1 MWWDAK
7 GASTSASLPLSAAR
21 LTWAGMAE
29 AWILSELFG
38 GPFSTHARRVA
49 IWGQAAPIPGCDK
62 SIWRCDE
69 RGRVIRWADFDDRFS
84 RYGWTIAPGRDEGWL
99 VQALGLSRGK
109 AVHVHDDD
117 QAQAA

>member
-1 MWWDAK
+1 
-7 GASTSASLPLSAAR
+7 
-21 LTWAGMAE
+21 MAE
-29 AWILSELFG
+29 ALILSELFG

-49 IWGQAAPIPGCDK
+49 IWSKAAPIPGCDK

-84 RYGWTIAPGRDEGWL
+84 RYGWTIVPGRGEGWL
-99 VQALGLSRGK
+99 AQALGLSLGK
-109 AVHVHDDD
+109 AVHVHDED